1 MIEVN
6 NLSSK
11 KINKSF
17 IKRTINIV
25 LKEEG
30 KNIKNISVAIVNSE
44 EIKAINSK
52 YRNKNKATDVLSF
65 GEGIMEIIICPEE
78 VLKNG
83 NDFEKELKEVI
94 IHGVLHL
101 LGYNHEDDEVS
112 AKKMLNKQKRYLK
125 IN

>member
-1 MIEVN
+1 MIEIN

-11 KINKSF
+11 KINKSL
-17 IKRTINIV
+17 IKRTIKTV
-25 LKEEG
+25 LREEG
-30 KNIKNISVAIVNSE
+30 KKIKNISVAILNPE
-44 EIKAINSK
+44 EIKAINLK
-52 YRNKNKATDVLSF
+52 YRKKNKATDVLSF

-83 NDFEKELKEVI
+83 DDFEKELKEVV

-101 LGYNHEDDEVS
+101 LGYDHEKDEVL
-112 AKKMLNKQKRYLK
+112 ARKMLNKQKRYLK

>member
-1 MIEVN
+1 MIEIN

-11 KINKSF
+11 KINKSL
-17 IKRTINIV
+17 IKRTIKTV
-25 LKEEG
+25 LREEG
-30 KNIKNISVAIVNSE
+30 KKIKNISVAILNPE
-44 EIKAINSK
+44 EIKAINLK
-52 YRNKNKATDVLSF
+52 YRKKNKATDILSF

-83 NDFEKELKEVI
+83 DDFEKELKEVV

-101 LGYNHEDDEVS
+101 LGYDHEKDEVL
-112 AKKMLNKQKRYLK
+112 ARKMLNKQKRYLK